1 MPLPF
6 CCRLA
11 FVSGEAIVALF
22 AKKSSFVIFLV
33 LQIVMKVCFIFLTI
47 EFLPGM
53 TISELAILI
62 NATIFLFCCIEEIS
76 DQNLENV
83 FKLVEAY

>member
-1 MPLPF
+1 
-6 CCRLA
+6 
-11 FVSGEAIVALF
+11 
-22 AKKSSFVIFLV
+22 
-33 LQIVMKVCFIFLTI
+33 MKVCFIFLTI